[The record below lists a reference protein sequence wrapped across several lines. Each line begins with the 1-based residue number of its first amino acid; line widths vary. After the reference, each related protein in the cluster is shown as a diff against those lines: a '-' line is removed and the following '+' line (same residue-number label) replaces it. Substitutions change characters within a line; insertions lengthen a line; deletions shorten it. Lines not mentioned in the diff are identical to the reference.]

1 MMRWNA
7 PMALSEP
14 LHGYIA
20 LAPWLGSV
28 LRWATVNRGHDWSY
42 KLVANKA
49 AQLYAAAGRRRY

>member
-1 MMRWNA
+1 
-7 PMALSEP
+7 MALSEP

-49 AQLYAAAGRRRY
+49 AQPYAAAGRRRY